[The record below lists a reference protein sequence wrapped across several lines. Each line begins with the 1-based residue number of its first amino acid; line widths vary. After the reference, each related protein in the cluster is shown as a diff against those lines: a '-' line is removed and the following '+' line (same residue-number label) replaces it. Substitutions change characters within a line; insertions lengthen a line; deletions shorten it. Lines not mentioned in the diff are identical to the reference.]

1 MSMAP
6 RFCPH
11 HAQAQAICEKKS
23 SKKVQMSNFATKVLG
38 ARTTRTQESGEES
51 WKVLEVKYHQE
62 LIRELHKKKHCRS
75 TFVQKHYCSK
85 AKGQGRVGRGF
96 AH

>member
-11 HAQAQAICEKKS
+11 AQAQAMCEKKS
-23 SKKVQMSNFATKVLG
+23 SKKVQFRHKSVRSF
-38 ARTTRTQESGEES
+38 RTTRTQESGEES